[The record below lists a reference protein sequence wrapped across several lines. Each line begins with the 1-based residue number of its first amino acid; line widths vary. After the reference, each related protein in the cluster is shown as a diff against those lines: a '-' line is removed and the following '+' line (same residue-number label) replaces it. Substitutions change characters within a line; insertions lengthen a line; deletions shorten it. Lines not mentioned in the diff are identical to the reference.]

1 VDFRKHQAT
10 IMKKLLPA
18 KVILSLCSILSMGLS
33 SCGSYET
40 VSAPTQSQSVPVN
53 KGVRSVSGK
62 PNLHVP
68 ARMGIL
74 SSARFPMHSL
84 SSDDLKLLQQSDIS
98 SIIPINTYV
107 DSGRRYQLND
117 MLHRRAEII
126 DSTRFLGLDVIL
138 LCDESVSATSKQVAP
153 PLQWFSLGIV
163 NPESHKTQAQL
174 DAVMIDARTGFIYG
188 AVGDAGTSNGMALT
202 FLESEFVKQSGESRA
217 SDSARKQLIKRFP
230 AFWEN
235 VKRQHKR

>member
-1 VDFRKHQAT
+1 
-10 IMKKLLPA
+10 
-18 KVILSLCSILSMGLS
+18 MGLS

-40 VSAPTQSQSVPVN
+40 VSAPARSQSVPVN

-74 SSARFPMHSL
+74 TSSRFPMSALDPKDVQH
-84 SSDDLKLLQQSDIS
+84 LQQADIS

-107 DSGRRYQLND
+107 ESGRRYQLND

-126 DSTRFLGLDVIL
+126 ENTRFLGLDVIL
-138 LCDESVSATSKQVAP
+138 LCDQSVTASSKQAAP

-163 NPESHKTQAQL
+163 NPETHKTQAQL
-174 DAVMIDARTGFIYG
+174 DAVLIDARTGYIYG
-188 AVGDAGTSNGMALT
+188 AVGDAGTSNGFALT
-202 FLESEFVKQSGESRA
+202 VLEGEFVKDSGESRA
-217 SDSARKQLIKRFP
+217 SDDARKQLIKRFP
-230 AFWEN
+230 AFWES
-235 VKRQHKR
+235 VKRQYKR